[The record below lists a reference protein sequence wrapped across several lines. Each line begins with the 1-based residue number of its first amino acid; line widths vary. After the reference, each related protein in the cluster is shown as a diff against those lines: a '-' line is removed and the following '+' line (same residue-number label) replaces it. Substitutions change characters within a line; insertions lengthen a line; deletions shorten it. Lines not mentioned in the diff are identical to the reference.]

1 MKLTRRTALLLPTLP
16 AWAGP
21 SWAAGPTEPASKL
34 WAASFQTPE
43 GKTLKL
49 SELKGR
55 WWLLNFWA
63 TWCAPCIKEMP
74 DFDRFHQDELA
85 RGAQG
90 WPVVGLAIDAPTPVR
105 DFLKRRP
112 VRYPI
117 GLAGLNGTEL
127 MRSLGNLKGGLPFTV
142 AVDPQG
148 AIAWRRPG
156 ETHLAQLRELRGK
169 LAVS

>member
-34 WAASFQTPE
+34 WAASFQIPE

-49 SELKGR
+49 SEL
-55 WWLLNFWA
+55 
-63 TWCAPCIKEMP
+63 
-74 DFDRFHQDELA
+74 
-85 RGAQG
+85 QG

-142 AVDPQG
+142 VVDPQG